1 MSKAKPHDYYEV
13 LGVSRTASVEDIKA
27 SYRKSALK
35 WHPDR
40 NPENKEE
47 AEIRFRE
54 STEAYSVLSDS
65 QKRQIYDAYGHEGLR
80 NSGSTP
86 DFNGSIFQDFHDIFG
101 DFFGFEDLFG
111 SSGGRRSGG
120 RSRVQRGADLRYDMT
135 LTFEEA
141 SNGVTTKIRVP
152 RQEFCETC
160 NGTGAKKGTGVAAC
174 QTCGGRGQL
183 VYQQGFFTINRTCPA
198 CQGSGQIVKERCV
211 DCRGQGRV
219 ERERNIE
226 LRIPPGVDT
235 GTRLRVQGEGESG
248 PNGGPAG
255 DLYVVLDVKEHNF
268 FERRGADL
276 YCTIPLSMAQASLG
290 TELQVPGLNGE
301 ERLKVPEGTQSGA
314 VIRIKG
320 KGLPDPH
327 GGGRGD
333 LYYHL
338 RVLTPTKLTR
348 EQRKLME
355 QLDASLKVDNKPAE
369 RNSSIFDKVKD
380 ILS

>member
-1 MSKAKPHDYYEV
+1 MARAQQRDFYEV
-13 LGVSRTASVEDIKA
+13 LGVTKTAPVEEIKSA
-27 SYRKSALK
+27 YRKSALK

-54 STEAYSVLSDS
+54 CTEAYSVLSDP
-65 QKRQIYDAYGHEGLR
+65 QKRQIYDTYGHAGLA
-80 NSGSTP
+80 GAGAQP
-86 DFNGSIFQDFHDIFG
+86 DFNASIFQDFHDIFG

-111 SSGGRRSGG
+111 GGGRRRGG
-120 RSRVQRGADLRYDMT
+120 RGRVQRGADLRYDMT
-135 LTFEEA
+135 LTFDEA
-141 SNGVTTKIRVP
+141 AAGVNTKIRVP

-160 NGTGAKKGTGVAAC
+160 NGTGAKKGTGIVTC

-198 CQGSGQIVKERCV
+198 CQGAGQIVKERCP

-219 ERERNIE
+219 ERERTIE

-235 GTRLRVQGEGESG
+235 GTRLRVQGEGEPG

-255 DLYVVLDVKEHNF
+255 DLYVVLEVKEHAF

-276 YCTIPLSMAQASLG
+276 YCTIPLSVAQASLG
-290 TELQVPGLNGE
+290 TELQVPGLNAD
-301 ERLKVPEGTQSGA
+301 ERLKIPEGTQSGA
-314 VIRIKG
+314 VFRVKG

-333 LYYHL
+333 LYYHM
-338 RVLTPTKLTR
+338 RVMTPTKLTK
-348 EQRKLME
+348 EQRKLLE
-355 QLDASLKVDNKPAE
+355 QLDATLKVDNKPAE
-369 RNSSIFDKVKD
+369 RGSSLFDKVKD
-380 ILS
+380 IFG